1 MVKFQ
6 SYSVD
11 KCIFTVYVFLVRHIW
26 NRNYHFAC
34 AGSLYA
40 VYRILQI
47 QGIKNMIMTFL
58 QSIAQFVSGIIG
70 MIINVLVTL
79 GLLLTKIPAV
89 ISYIVAVV
97 GYMPPFVG
105 GVILV
110 SISYAI
116 VTVIINHWGNA

>member
-1 MVKFQ
+1 MGE
-6 SYSVD
+6 
-11 KCIFTVYVFLVRHIW
+11 CIFTVYVYLVRHIW
-26 NRNYHFAC
+26 DCHYYFAC
-34 AGSLYA
+34 AGNLHA

-47 QGIKNMIMTFL
+47 QRIKNMILTFI
-58 QSIAQFVSGIIG
+58 QSIAQFISGIIG
-70 MIINVLVTL
+70 MIINILVTL

-89 ISYIVAVV
+89 ISYIIAVV